1 MGRRCWCT
9 YTVYRR
15 KTGMPVIIGGTAH
28 ECAAAMGITPK
39 SFREIYSKFKNN
51 SPTTGHRWEIYR
63 DDPDEDM
70 ED

>member
-1 MGRRCWCT
+1 MSNPRFT
-9 YTVYRR
+9 YSVYRR
-15 KTGMPVIIGGTAH
+15 KTGMPVIIGGTYR